1 MRPGLV
7 ELGIIELKQKE
18 YPAEQLKA
26 KFEPEKPGNGG
37 IEFYDPNPVTEPIG
51 TGNPK
56 REPVPEPEPI
66 PEPQRPAVARNKT
79 TKDLLDETDF

>member
-1 MRPGLV
+1 MRPGI
-7 ELGIIELKQKE
+7 GRIGDYQELKQKE

-26 KFEPEKPGNGG
+26 KFEPESPETGALS
-37 IEFYDPNPVTEPIG
+37 FTTRTPVTEPIG

-66 PEPQRPAVARNKT
+66 RNSTPGGRPE
-79 TKDLLDETDF
+79 

>member
-1 MRPGLV
+1 MKYG
-7 ELGIIELKQKE
+7 KK
-18 YPAEQLKA
+18 YPAEQIKA

-56 REPVPEPEPI
+56 REPVPEPE
-66 PEPQRPAVARNKT
+66 RPAFPSNSKT
-79 TKDLLDETDF
+79 RELLDENEF

>member
-1 MRPGLV
+1 MRPGIGRLW
-7 ELGIIELKQKE
+7 IIELKQKE

-26 KFEPEKPGNGG
+26 KFEPEKSGNGG

-56 REPVPEPEPI
+56 REPVPEPEP
-66 PEPQRPAVARNKT
+66 QRPAVARNKT
-79 TKDLLDETDF
+79 TKDLLDKTEF

>member
-1 MRPGLV
+1 MKYG
-7 ELGIIELKQKE
+7 KK

-56 REPVPEPEPI
+56 RGTRTGTGTNPGASTPGGPPE
-66 PEPQRPAVARNKT
+66 
-79 TKDLLDETDF
+79 